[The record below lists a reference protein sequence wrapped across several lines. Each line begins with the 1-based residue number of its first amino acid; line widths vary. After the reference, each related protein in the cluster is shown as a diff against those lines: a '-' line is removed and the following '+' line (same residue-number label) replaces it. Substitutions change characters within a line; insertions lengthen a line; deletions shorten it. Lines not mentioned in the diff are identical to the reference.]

1 MLCDDVKRAVYFF
14 LDGSLNEPRQQELR
28 IHLTLCPDC
37 EHRTTIHSRL
47 RSFVRRRL
55 SPVSAPDHL
64 KRRLQRSLRAFAAE
78 WNS

>member
-1 MLCDDVKRAVYFF
+1 MLCDDVKRSVYFF
-14 LDGSLNEPRQQELR
+14 LDGSLTESNLQEVR
-28 IHLTLCPDC
+28 IHLTICPDC
-37 EHRTTIHSRL
+37 DHRATIQGRL

-55 SPVSAPDHL
+55 SPVSAPEHL

>member
-14 LDGSLNEPRQQELR
+14 LDGTLNESRQQELR

-37 EHRTTIHSRL
+37 DHRTAIHKRL
-47 RSFVRRRL
+47 RNFVRRRL

-64 KRRLQRSLRAFAAE
+64 KKRLERSLRAFAAE
-78 WNS
+78 WNA